1 MWTTIRQCE
10 HGLCASSQRRRGA
23 VERGDE
29 PRDPSLAGARPG
41 PRHGSRSRVANDKT
55 RREPTDRSDMRRS
68 VAEQTQRSA
77 VTSNPTV
84 ARALAPALGPRRG
97 VANHVPA
104 RRRRWALANDGPNV
118 RRSGALGA
126 LGAMTIWLNSKGVS
140 EIVLIVY
147 RLNTVDTG
155 LLKTFGHVCHPQCF

>member
-1 MWTTIRQCE
+1 MWTTIRHCE

-84 ARALAPALGPRRG
+84 AWALAPALGPRRG

-104 RRRRWALANDGPNV
+104 RRRSWALANDGPTTCADVELPFRGHDNLAEFK
-118 RRSGALGA
+118 RCLR
-126 LGAMTIWLNSKGVS
+126 NSFNSLPAK
-140 EIVLIVY
+140 Y
-147 RLNTVDTG
+147 R
-155 LLKTFGHVCHPQCF
+155 

>member
-1 MWTTIRQCE
+1 MLGQVGRRDGKIAIME
-10 HGLCASSQRRRGA
+10 QRLA
-23 VERGDE
+23 EIAQERADSKKE
-29 PRDPSLAGARPG
+29 REQRAL
-41 PRHGSRSRVANDKT
+41 NDKT

-104 RRRRWALANDGPNV
+104 RRRSWALANDGPNV
-118 RRSGALGA
+118 RRSGAA
-126 LGAMTIWLNSKGVS
+126 L
-140 EIVLIVY
+140 
-147 RLNTVDTG
+147 
-155 LLKTFGHVCHPQCF
+155 